1 MFKWLRFSQ
10 KPTGTPS
17 SSSKSQVGLAPAV
30 QSQQLDLDEEA
41 PLYPPADRG
50 IPMEPLE
57 KVLHRQRDLIERIQR
72 AAGVSPE
79 AFDARYMAPI
89 TNLASYVHLLPAT
102 DTEYFVGAG
111 GLIRLSLEIGLHSL
125 QTSHASVFPVAGVVE
140 KRSALLPKWE
150 LATFLAAICSQ
161 LYRPVANMVVIDG
174 ANNQWPQILMP
185 LTEWGGSLQTRRYF
199 IRWATGTDTASR
211 QSCAAFLIG
220 KIIPA
225 EVLQYLNEDNNVI
238 VPAMTASI
246 SGGDMNPSQN
256 PIGRIVAPI
265 MTRVIQ
271 EDMKRNSRN
280 YGNYSLGIHLE
291 PHLIDAMRR
300 LIKNGQWTINVKGA
314 RVWIGTDGVYIIW
327 SAGAKDIAALL
338 TADSF
343 VGLPQDPDT
352 LADILIEAKVLER
365 NPKQGR
371 YWTITLPESG
381 TLIDNAVRLANE
393 SLIFPVRFDLA
404 SMRTSTLTVAA
415 GPVAP
420 LTSLPQQAPSSAAP
434 PETTESRPKPKP
446 KAKKDVA
453 APPDATKAPVVTAI
467 SKADDQVEPQ
477 TQATRP
483 TEGTDD
489 KSLDGLETRSGA
501 LPNIQTEQAPN
512 VVAEGVQE
520 VVATQNDKHS
530 DPELSPK
537 TTDEEAKVTKE
548 KTNRAMDDAGGDEG
562 STKLLAKLSRET
574 QWITKQILKAQQKGT
589 LTGVVASLETG
600 LAISAEELSAHGMP
614 TTDLLNDYASRNW
627 LWTDKAKPLRKIH
640 KVELNGKMESV
651 IIIRADIAVALGFT
665 WTPPEEKKD

>member
-1 MFKWLRFSQ
+1 M
-10 KPTGTPS
+10 
-17 SSSKSQVGLAPAV
+17 SQVGVAPPV
-30 QSQQLDLDEEA
+30 QSPQPDLDEEA

-57 KVLHRQRDLIERIQR
+57 KVLYKQRDLVERIQR

-79 AFDARYMAPI
+79 AFEARYMAPI
-89 TNLASYVHLLPAT
+89 SNLASYVHLLPAT

-125 QTSHASVFPVAGVVE
+125 QTSHASVFPMAGVVE

-161 LYRPVANMVVIDG
+161 LYRPIANMVVIDR

-185 LTEWGGSLQTRRYF
+185 LSEWGESVQARRYF
-199 IRWATGTDTASR
+199 IRWASGADTASR

-300 LIKNGQWTINVKGA
+300 LIKNGQWTINIRGA

-365 NPKQGR
+365 NSKQGR

-404 SMRTSTLTVAA
+404 ALRTYTLTVAP
-415 GPVAP
+415 GPVATV
-420 LTSLPQQAPSSAAP
+420 TSLPQQAASGNAP
-434 PETTESRPKPKP
+434 DEASDRKTKPKP
-446 KAKKDVA
+446 KAKKDNVAPPAEAKKPSAISLSTAEETVDPLPQVAPKVEAPASDGVDIHESSPVVDTNVQPAAELPVPSEPAHGPA
-453 APPDATKAPVVTAI
+453 APQAEAI
-467 SKADDQVEPQ
+467 AE
-477 TQATRP
+477 A
-483 TEGTDD
+483 
-489 KSLDGLETRSGA
+489 
-501 LPNIQTEQAPN
+501 EQSASNAIPI
-512 VVAEGVQE
+512 AQ
-520 VVATQNDKHS
+520 
-530 DPELSPK
+530 PLI
-537 TTDEEAKVTKE
+537 
-548 KTNRAMDDAGGDEG
+548 GGDAKESEDG
-562 STKLLAKLSRET
+562 SKDMGEARSDVGQSKLLAKLSRET
-574 QWITKQILKAQQKGT
+574 QWITRQILKAHQKGT
-589 LTGVVASLETG
+589 LTGIVASLESG
-600 LAISAEELSAHGMP
+600 IGISAEELSAHGMP
-614 TTDLLNDYASRNW
+614 TTDFLNDYASRNW
-627 LWTDKAKPLRKIH
+627 LWTDKEKPLRKIH
-640 KVELNGKMESV
+640 KVELNGKPESV
-651 IIIRADIAVALGFT
+651 IIIRSDIAIALGFN
-665 WTPPEEKKD
+665 WTPPELKKD